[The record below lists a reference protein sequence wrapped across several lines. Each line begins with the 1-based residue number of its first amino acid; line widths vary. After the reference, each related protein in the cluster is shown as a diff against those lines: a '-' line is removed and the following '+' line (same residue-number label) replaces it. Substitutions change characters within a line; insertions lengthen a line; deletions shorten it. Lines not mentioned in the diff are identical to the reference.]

1 MTALSL
7 VRRIGQTFAT
17 LMVASFVVYV
27 LVDLL
32 PGDAASVYL
41 GKDGVADPDALDR
54 LRTDFGLNRPVIA
67 RYFEWFLGVAHGD
80 LGRSFVSEMPVSDL
94 LAPRVRSTLIL
105 LGVALVFM
113 LPLSVLAG
121 VWSAIRRGSALDIGI
136 QTFTLTVASMPSFVL
151 GIGFVVVFS
160 FLWPVLPAVSISL
173 TPSSVVLPVSVMVLG
188 WMPFPT
194 RMIRAGVIDAMKSPY
209 VEMAVLKG
217 LSRRRQML
225 KHVLPNAVVPGIHA
239 FALTAA
245 SMPAGVVVVEYLF
258 GFQGVGVLLIDSV
271 RARDTPT
278 VQSLTLILV
287 AFYLFANAASDVLT
301 TLLTPRLRV
310 R

>member
-1 MTALSL
+1 MTTPALLRRLGETLATLVVASL
-7 VRRIGQTFAT
+7 V
-17 LMVASFVVYV
+17 VYL

-32 PGDAASVYL
+32 PGDAASMYL
-41 GKDGVADPDALDR
+41 GKDGVVDPAALER
-54 LRTDFGLNRPVIA
+54 LRREFGLDRPVIT
-67 RYFEWFLGVAHGD
+67 RYIDWVWGVMRGD
-80 LGRSFVSEMPVSDL
+80 LGRSFVSEMPVTDL
-94 LAPRVRSTLIL
+94 LAPRLNSTLVL
-105 LGVALVFM
+105 LGITLAIM
-113 LPLSVLAG
+113 LPLSIIAG
-121 VWSAIRRGSALDIGI
+121 VVSAVRSGSAFDVAT

-151 GIGFVVVFS
+151 GIGLVVVFA
-160 FLWPVLPAVSISL
+160 FLWPVLPAVSLSL
-173 TPSSVVLPVSVMVLG
+173 SPSTVVLPVAVMVLG

-194 RMIRAGVIDAMKSPY
+194 RMIRAGVISALRSPY
-209 VEMAVLKG
+209 AEMALLKG
-217 LSRRRQML
+217 LPRRRRL
-225 KHVLPNAVVPGIHA
+225 VSHVLPNAIVPGIHA

-287 AFYLFANAASDVLT
+287 AFYLLANAMSDVAT
-301 TLLTPRLRV
+301 TLLNPRLRV

>member
-1 MTALSL
+1 MTASSFL
-7 VRRIGQTFAT
+7 RRLGETVAT
-17 LMVASFVVYV
+17 LVVASLIVYL

-41 GKDGVADPDALDR
+41 GKDGVADRAALEL
-54 LRTDFGLNRPVIA
+54 LRAEFGLNRPVII
-67 RYFEWFLGVAHGD
+67 RYFDWVFGVVRGD
-80 LGRSFVSEMPVSDL
+80 LGRSFVSQMPVTDL
-94 LAPRVRSTLIL
+94 LAPRINSTLIL
-105 LGVALVFM
+105 LGIALMIM

-121 VWSAIRRGSALDIGI
+121 VGSAIRRGSALDIAT

-151 GIGFVVVFS
+151 GIGLVVVFA
-160 FLWPVLPAVSISL
+160 FLWPVLPAVSITL

-194 RMIRAGVIDAMKSPY
+194 RMIRAGVIDALRSPY
-209 VEMAVLKG
+209 VEMAILKG
-217 LSRRRQML
+217 LPRRRQL
-225 KHVLPNAVVPGIHA
+225 VKHVLPNAIVPGIHA

-258 GFQGVGVLLIDSV
+258 GFQGVGAMLIDSV

-278 VQSLTLILV
+278 VQSLTLLLV
-287 AFYLFANAASDVLT
+287 ALYLLANAASDVLT